1 MKGINNI
8 NAAWEEVSE
17 NYLNGVWRQIL
28 PDFMH
33 DFTGFEPVENIVE
46 VISGLVQDVGLDK
59 VTAESVTEMLY
70 NHGQQIYSESLEEV
84 AKELSQEKEEEKG
97 KDEEPPLKCT
107 KTSPLQCILSTM
119 WTLTDELCDTDHN
132 CEQTAKVKRNAMVS
146 ICPYSKILKERQRK
160 S

>member
-1 MKGINNI
+1 
-8 NAAWEEVSE
+8 VSE

-70 NHGQQIYSESLEEV
+70 NHGQQISSESLEEL
-84 AKELSQEKEEEKG
+84 AKELSQ
-97 KDEEPPLKCT
+97 
-107 KTSPLQCILSTM
+107 
-119 WTLTDELCDTDHN
+119 
-132 CEQTAKVKRNAMVS
+132 
-146 ICPYSKILKERQRK
+146 
-160 S
+160 